1 MESSRLAAAC
11 SIISP
16 TCVQF
21 PGFRVSGC
29 TGLRPAFYD
38 RSLEKTHDISST
50 WPGFLQFWTV
60 SLASILLPSAALE
73 LLRTGFLICLQY
85 ILRMKPG
92 SLLFA
97 GVPCSGHVWISQGS
111 TGKSKENPRGN
122 TSKKCARDANRIAC
136 RFSLAA
142 LLATVRQVLW
152 MVEQPGSSVLPYLHY
167 IAYLLH
173 LDAVSSS
180 LLVGRMQ
187 RMCPGAV
194 NCNVLQSCISGF

>member
-1 MESSRLAAAC
+1 MSLC
-11 SIISP
+11 VCV
-16 TCVQF
+16 CVQF
-21 PGFRVSGC
+21 PGFRISGC
-29 TGLRPAFYD
+29 SGLRPAFYD
-38 RSLEKTHDISST
+38 KSLEKIHDISST
-50 WPGFLQFWTV
+50 WPGFLQGF
-60 SLASILLPSAALE
+60 SGSILLPSAALE

-111 TGKSKENPRGN
+111 TGKSKANPRGN
-122 TSKKCARDANRIAC
+122 VSKKCTREANRVAC

-152 MVEQPGSSVLPYLHY
+152 LVEQPGSSVLPYLPY
-167 IAYLLH
+167 MLYLLH

-180 LLVGRMQ
+180 FLLGRIQ
-187 RMCPGAV
+187 RMCPGSIIV
-194 NCNVLQSCISGF
+194 MVSCIDCLQIS